1 MRRTTVFLICLLLT
15 LPMLAGCTGNAN
27 GDGEADPTSDASTVI
42 INNYYNNTTNEYT
55 TASADN
61 PTIHY
66 AIGGV
71 SIEAGEM
78 VEVLAVWYSS
88 STEMVQVRTQMIAS
102 CLSTT
107 LDDIGEISPH
117 WLPTDG
123 GACNYSVV
131 EQPPH
136 FMSSDYSI
144 VYRIHNITYEG
155 LLTTSNPNFSP
166 ISTFQYTA
174 TDHGANTPSAATDDT
189 LFTLQFV
196 QAPSDLAWANLTV
209 QIIDATG
216 TPTTCSIGAAS
227 GNCNLYQFGSD
238 SLTWEQYEIIHV
250 QENGLAICSAAPCS
264 FSVKISLD
272 GMDLSGT
279 STVVA
284 E

>member
-1 MRRTTVFLICLLLT
+1 MCLLLT

-27 GDGEADPTSDASTVI
+27 GDGDADPISDASTVI

-66 AIGGV
+66 AIGGM

-78 VEVLAVWYSS
+78 VEVLAVWVNTSS
-88 STEMVQVRTQMIAS
+88 QIVQSHTDLFAS
-102 CLSTT
+102 CLDTT
-107 LDDIGEISPH
+107 LNNVGEMQPH

-131 EQPPH
+131 EQPPY

-155 LLTTSNPNFSP
+155 LHITNSSNSSS

-189 LFTLQFV
+189 LFTLQFI

-209 QIIDATG
+209 QIIGADG
-216 TPTTCSIGAAS
+216 NPTTCSIGAAS

-238 SLTWEQYEIIHV
+238 NLTWEQSEIIHV
-250 QENGLAICSAAPCS
+250 QENGLALCAAAPCS

-272 GMDLSGT
+272 GMDLSGS